1 MTYTISYYNDSKNLV
16 GTESVDCVTD
26 SAAAEYASIQVYD
39 YRYKRDYKFFVLR
52 DGFGAIVASGNQNR
66 ANVKFY

>member
-1 MTYTISYYNDSKNLV
+1 MTYQISYYNDSKDLV

-39 YRYKRDYKFFVLR
+39 YRYKKDYKFFVLR
-52 DGFGAIVASGNQNR
+52 NEHGAIVASGNQSR
-66 ANVKFY
+66 SDVKFY